1 MELSRSY
8 DLNKEDLLRNQSET
22 HQLLEAAEHLE
33 YENNSNRERVDQ
45 LEADLGDAIDTR
57 D

>member
-8 DLNKEDLLRNQSET
+8 DLSKEDLLRNQSET